1 MSRFKVEGKIIIFV
15 SHALD
20 TLKELCQRSLLL
32 SKGRIAT
39 ICNTEKVIN
48 NYPAIQSLME
58 SGGVN

>member
-1 MSRFKVEGKIIIFV
+1 MSRFKSEGKTIIFI

-20 TLKELCQRSLLL
+20 SVKALCQRSLLL
-32 SKGRIAT
+32 SNGRIAT

-48 NYPAIQSLME
+48 NYLAIQSLME